1 MKNRIECPKVVR
13 SYEIM
18 YFVCYSGV
26 PELERGKEQGRLYSW
41 RADRQEFSKV
51 SKRQNTHTDPNS
63 SWNTNQDKKDTQN
76 SNCWNEREVS
86 MKETSATRRKKILH
100 TEKNEDYGRF
110 PSRRQKSDF

>member
-51 SKRQNTHTDPNS
+51 SKRQNTHTDPIN
-63 SWNTNQDKKDTQN
+63 SWNTNQDKKDTTPHWLL
-76 SNCWNEREVS
+76 S
-86 MKETSATRRKKILH
+86 KIFTRYRNLDL
-100 TEKNEDYGRF
+100 EGMF
-110 PSRRQKSDF
+110 PSF

>member
-1 MKNRIECPKVVR
+1 MI
-13 SYEIM
+13 
-18 YFVCYSGV
+18 
-26 PELERGKEQGRLYSW
+26 YSW
-41 RADRQEFSKV
+41 RADKQEFSKV